1 MLRTIIVTIAGVI
14 LSLLLVS
21 VATYLMLNHT
31 QFGHL
36 AMGDTRGISD
46 PWKTF
51 MSGFWVLLLCISLP
65 TTTLVAIFVGALTKK
80 HASIAAAIA
89 VLPISIISSGLELR
103 EAWVTALLVISAV
116 FVAASMQR
124 LRKLSR
130 EPQNVL

>member
-14 LSLLLVS
+14 LSLLLIS

-31 QFGHL
+31 QFGNL

-46 PWKTF
+46 PWKTL
-51 MSGFWVLLLCISLP
+51 MSGFWVLLLCVSLP

-103 EAWVTALLVISAV
+103 DAWVTALLVISAV
-116 FVAASMQR
+116 SVAASMQR